1 MKLPLLPIA
10 AITLLAA
17 SQLALAQDKP
27 EHIVLDH
34 SAERAQFPVSDA
46 VRIGNTL
53 YLSGYIGVDPKT
65 NKVPASAKDEAKL
78 AMDGLE
84 EVVKAAGM
92 NMDDLVQ
99 VHVVAT
105 DLNLF
110 NDFNAVYR
118 GYFHHGYPSRT
129 FTGTTGLLM
138 GAHFEITGI
147 AIKAGK

>member
-1 MKLPLLPIA
+1 MKSLVFAVA

-17 SQLALAQDKP
+17 SHTAVAQEKP

-34 SAERAQFPVSDA
+34 SAGRAQLPFSDA

-65 NKVPASAKDEAKL
+65 NKVPASAKEETKL

-92 NMDDLVQ
+92 SMDDLVQ
-99 VHVVAT
+99 VHVMAT
-105 DLNLF
+105 DLSLF

-129 FTGTTGLLM
+129 FTGTTGLLL

-147 AIKAGK
+147 AIKTGK